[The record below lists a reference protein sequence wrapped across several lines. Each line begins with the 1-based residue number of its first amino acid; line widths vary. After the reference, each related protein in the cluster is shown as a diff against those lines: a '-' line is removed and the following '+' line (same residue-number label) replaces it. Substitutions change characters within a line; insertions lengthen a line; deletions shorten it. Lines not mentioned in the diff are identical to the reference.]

1 MKRSF
6 VKFVSRLSAAA
17 IAMMTLAAAY
27 PAAASGACSAASIL
41 PPIDGVVVLDYGQA
55 KALSLDTPPVKSRGV
70 LFSSEA
76 GATVTAPA
84 SAYIEYVGTIEN
96 MGHVVILNIGD
107 DRRIVLGGMA
117 SVSVASHQI
126 VEAHG
131 RVGVMMESDTET
143 PYLYM
148 ELRCGDEPVKPNMS
162 LLSAMR

>member
-1 MKRSF
+1 MR
-6 VKFVSRLSAAA
+6 
-17 IAMMTLAAAY
+17 
-27 PAAASGACSAASIL
+27 
-41 PPIDGVVVLDYGQA
+41 
-55 KALSLDTPPVKSRGV
+55 ALSLDTPPVKSRGV

-84 SAYIEYVGTIEN
+84 SAYVEYVGTIEN

-162 LLSAMR
+162 FLSAMR